1 MEKISILIKD
11 QHQNLH
17 FVFNMQIIL
26 NIPDREVFT
35 LTHMPDLSRVMDK
48 AYKASRPE
56 MLRTLAHER
65 KVFVSFQVWYLS
77 MTPEQR
83 EATMKNI
90 KSTLSIDDFVEKGIL
105 DREFVIEA
113 VERIREQQDEEDS
126 SSEVKSDN

>member
-1 MEKISILIKD
+1 MKLTKD
-11 QHQNLH
+11 LLLNLH

-35 LTHMPDLSRVMDK
+35 MREMPNLGNIMDK
-48 AYKASRPE
+48 AYKASRPQ

-65 KVFVSFQVWYLS
+65 KVFVSFEFWYLS

-90 KSTLSIDDFVEKGIL
+90 KSTLPIEDFVEKGIP
-105 DREFVIEA
+105 DREFVVEA
-113 VERIREQQDEEDS
+113 IERIREQQDKEDL
-126 SSEVKSDN
+126 SSEVKSDD

>member
-1 MEKISILIKD
+1 
-11 QHQNLH
+11 
-17 FVFNMQIIL
+17 MQIIL

-35 LTHMPDLSRVMDK
+35 MREMPNLGNIMDK
-48 AYKASRPE
+48 AYKVSRPQ

-65 KVFVSFQVWYLS
+65 KVFVSFEFWYLS

-90 KSTLSIDDFVEKGIL
+90 KSTLPIEDIVEKGIP

-113 VERIREQQDEEDS
+113 VNRLRYAYNQQDTS
-126 SSEVKSDN
+126 SPTVLDN